1 METNR
6 DILDNI
12 QLRSEEVQDILSQP
26 PHWLIRWGNTILLA
40 ILVMV
45 IMMSWFIKYPE
56 FVPAPIIITTENA
69 PEKLLAKTTA
79 KIEKIYIANQ
89 QMVDKNQILMVLQ
102 SSANYQ
108 DVLLLK
114 NILDDM
120 QTGNVANFPLNKTSH
135 LKLGELQ
142 MDYNVFAKALQEE
155 KSFQKLQPYSPEQL
169 AISQNEVETK
179 TRMATLKQQ
188 LGLEQ
193 TKFQLSK
200 KNYDRSQHL
209 FEQGVLSAL
218 EMENEKI
225 KFLQAEQNVRNLQL
239 SVSQT
244 QETISNLYKN
254 KSNTHNTLQKDVLN
268 YQLQS
273 TQSLEQLRKSLKQWE
288 LNYLIT
294 SSTKGKVS
302 YQQMWG
308 ENQMVKSGDA
318 IFTILPSENQRLV
331 GRMFV
336 PATNAG
342 KIVNGEKVLIK
353 LNNFRYQ
360 EYGIVQGM
368 VQNMAL
374 SPDEKG
380 NYFVE
385 VILPKGLHTSYNK
398 TLTFDKE
405 LSGNAEIVTQDLRL
419 LQSLFYQFRKLLG
432 YQA

>member
-89 QMVDKNQILMVLQ
+89 QMVDKNQIMMVLQ

-169 AISQNEVETK
+169 AISQNEAETK
-179 TRMATLKQQ
+179 TRMATLQQQ

-225 KFLQAEQNVRNLQL
+225 KILQEEQNVRNLQL

-360 EYGIVQGM
+360 EYGIVQGT

-419 LQSLFYQFRKLLG
+419 LQRLFYQFRKLLG